1 MSNHGKYIGS
11 LTKFSSQN
19 DSELSA
25 LADEFESS
33 TGLFIIKEHVK
44 ISNFWTVSGKYLIV
58 DSGKNI
64 LFKTDIGVSSLETF
78 LHTFDLIRNNF
89 QKV

>member
-1 MSNHGKYIGS
+1 MSNHGKYIGILS
-11 LTKFSSQN
+11 KFSSQH
-19 DSELSA
+19 DSELST

-44 ISNFWTVSGKYLIV
+44 VSNFWTVSGKYLIV
-58 DSGKNI
+58 DSGRNI
-64 LFKTDIGVSSLETF
+64 LFKTDISVSSLETF
-78 LHTFDLIRNNF
+78 LRTFDLIRNNF

>member
-1 MSNHGKYIGS
+1 MSNHGKYIGILS
-11 LTKFSSQN
+11 KFSSN
-19 DSELSA
+19 NESELSN

-44 ISNFWTVSGKYLIV
+44 VSNFWTVSGKYLIV
-58 DSGKNI
+58 DSGRNI
-64 LFKTDIGVSSLETF
+64 LFKTDISVSSLETF
-78 LHTFDLIRNNF
+78 LRTFDLIRNNF